1 MSIVSSTKVNVTKRV
16 KMELHY
22 LIITFNWVQTKKE
35 LVYINYDGLRP
46 ICVADRITYLLLKY
60 DSVL

>member
-35 LVYINYDGLRP
+35 LVYINY
-46 ICVADRITYLLLKY
+46 
-60 DSVL
+60 